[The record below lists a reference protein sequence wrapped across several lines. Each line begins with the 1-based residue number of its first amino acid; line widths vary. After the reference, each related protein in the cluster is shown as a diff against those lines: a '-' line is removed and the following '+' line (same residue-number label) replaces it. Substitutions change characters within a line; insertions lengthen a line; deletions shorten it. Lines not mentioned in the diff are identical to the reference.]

1 MAMKNPMLVTALFGV
16 GVLISAHAASVPP
29 ASSGPAADVGALEK
43 RIDQWLDGY
52 NKADVEQMMDVFGN
66 DFSMDMEGAPA
77 TLDKAEATHIYD
89 GVFAKYD
96 THIQGITDEI
106 RVSGDMAFDRGHYT
120 QTLTPKAGGSTIV
133 HKGHFMEVWER
144 QDGVWR
150 VTRLMDMSDATP

>member
-1 MAMKNPMLVTALFGV
+1 MKNSMLVMALLGA
-16 GVLISAHAASVPP
+16 GVLTAASAASAPT
-29 ASSGPAADVGALEK
+29 ASSGPAADVGALQK

-52 NKADVEQMMDVFGN
+52 NKADVGQMMEVFGN
-66 DFSMDMEGAPA
+66 DFTMDMEGAPA
-77 TLDKAEATHIYD
+77 PLDKTEATHIYD

-96 THIQGITDEI
+96 THIQGVTDEI

-120 QTLTPKAGGSTIV
+120 QTLTPKAGGTTIV

-150 VTRLMDMSDATP
+150 VTHLMDMSDATP